1 MKQENIA
8 IFPGSFDPITKGHES
23 IVLRAMP
30 LFDKIIVAIGDNTS
44 KKSMFPLEKR
54 ISWLKETFKQYEKVE
69 IDSFNTLTVNYCKE
83 KGAKYILRG
92 LRNTMDY
99 QYEMN
104 IARINNELNPQVETI
119 FILTKPEDAA
129 ISSSFVREII
139 SFGGDVQKFIPK
151 SINITQKDINH
162 G

>member
-23 IVLRAMP
+23 IVLRALP

-44 KKSMFPLEKR
+44 KKSMFSLEKR

-69 IDSFNTLTVNYCKE
+69 IDSFNSLTVNYCKE

-139 SFGGDVQKFIPK
+139 TFGGDVQKFIPK

>member
-30 LFDKIIVAIGDNTS
+30 LFDKIIVAIGENTS

-139 SFGGDVQKFIPK
+139 TFGGDVQKFIPK